1 MIAVTVEILPGGS
14 DARRR
19 TVAMLRIANLS
30 DLAPLSSYSVDVLES
45 ANPIAGSPSRI
56 AACTIE
62 QHDRRQSVL
71 KLVARALAELDDADF
86 VEL

>member
-19 TVAMLRIANLS
+19 TIGMLRIANLS
-30 DLAPLSSYSVDVLES
+30 NLATVSSYSVDALES
-45 ANPIAGSPSRI
+45 ANPVAGSTARI

-62 QHDRRQSVL
+62 HHDRRQSVW
-71 KLVARALAELDDADF
+71 KLIARALAELDDADF